1 MRGRWVL
8 TAVATALAVSA
19 AQGVAQERETVRA
32 EVQLRPGGPV
42 EEVEM
47 RVQPVP
53 VDPPT
58 VAAEQADLN
67 PDELVLGVIVDGQPV
82 AYPIRYLAL
91 SEVVNDRVG
100 ETAIAP
106 SW

>member
-1 MRGRWVL
+1 V
-8 TAVATALAVSA
+8 TALAVSVA
-19 AQGVAQERETVRA
+19 ALAVSATRGLAQERETVRA

-47 RVQPVP
+47 SVQPVP

-58 VAAEQADLN
+58 VAAAEVDLD
-67 PDELVLGVIVDGQPV
+67 PDELVLGVVLDGRPV

-100 ETAIAP
+100 ETSIAP